1 MTSGEKVEDFLIPFE
16 RRNQVRTGN
25 PRIARG
31 ARPVK
36 EAPREG
42 KTMIA
47 RGGSRGF
54 ELFQ

>member
-1 MTSGEKVEDFLIPFE
+1 MTSGEKVENFLVPFE
-16 RRNQVRTGN
+16 RRNQVRAGD
-25 PRIARG
+25 PGISRG

-36 EAPREG
+36 QPPREG

>member
-1 MTSGEKVEDFLIPFE
+1 MTSGEKVENFLVPFE

-25 PRIARG
+25 PGISRR

-36 EAPREG
+36 QAPREG
-42 KTMIA
+42 KTMVA
-47 RGGSRGF
+47 RGGTRGF